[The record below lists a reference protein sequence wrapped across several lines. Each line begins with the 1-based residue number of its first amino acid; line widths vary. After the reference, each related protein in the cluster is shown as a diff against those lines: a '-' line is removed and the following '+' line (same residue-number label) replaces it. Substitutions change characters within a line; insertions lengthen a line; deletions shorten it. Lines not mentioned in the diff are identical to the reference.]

1 MAATAVDGN
10 KVDEVVKSN
19 VDEVVTSNVDEV
31 VAEKSNVHEVV
42 AEKSNVHEVVKSNV
56 DDAVAEKSN
65 VVTLVSSDGEGFEIT
80 QEAAAMSQTIK
91 HMMEEDCVD
100 DKGVPLP
107 NVKSNILAMVIEHCN
122 KHAAVA
128 AAAAAGNSSG
138 NSTATSA
145 EKELK
150 SFDAEFIKQ
159 DRSTLFEIILAA
171 NYLDIKGLLDLSCQ
185 KVADMI
191 TPYMPEQI
199 REFFMIENDFT
210 PEEEAEVREQNKW
223 AFE

>member
-31 VAEKSNVHEVV
+31 VAEKSSVD
-42 AEKSNVHEVVKSNV
+42 EVVKSNV
-56 DDAVAEKSN
+56 DDAVGEKSN

-107 NVKSNILAMVIEHCN
+107 NVKSNILAMVIEYCN

-128 AAAAAGNSSG
+128 AAAAAAAAGNSSD

-171 NYLDIKGLLDLSCQ
+171 NYLDIKGPLDISCQ

-191 TPYMPEQI
+191 TPYMPVQI

>member
-1 MAATAVDGN
+1 MAATTVDGN
-10 KVDEVVKSN
+10 KVDEVVKGNVDEAVNSN
-19 VDEVVTSNVDEV
+19 VDEVVG
-31 VAEKSNVHEVV
+31 EKS
-42 AEKSNVHEVVKSNV
+42 K
-56 DDAVAEKSN
+56 
-65 VVTLVSSDGEGFEIT
+65 VVTLVSCDGERFEIT
-80 QEAAAMSQTIK
+80 HEAAAMSQTIK
-91 HMMEEDCVD
+91 HIMEEDCID

-107 NVKSNILAMVIEHCN
+107 NVKSNILAMVIEYCN
-122 KHAAVA
+122 KHAAA
-128 AAAAAGNSSG
+128 AA
-138 NSTATSA
+138 
-145 EKELK
+145 EQELK

-185 KVADMI
+185 KVAHMI